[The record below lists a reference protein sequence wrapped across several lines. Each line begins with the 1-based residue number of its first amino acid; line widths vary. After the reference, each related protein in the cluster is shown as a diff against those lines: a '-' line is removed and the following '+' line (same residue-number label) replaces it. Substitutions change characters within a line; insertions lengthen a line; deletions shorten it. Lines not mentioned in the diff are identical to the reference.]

1 MKLVKSTFNVI
12 VEGVLIN
19 KRGMST
25 SKLTS
30 QLNSSNTIK
39 KKRKFDPNC
48 DTQCK
53 LIYKFKAQLTFQL
66 LLDP

>member
-1 MKLVKSTFNVI
+1 MKLVKSIFNVI
-12 VEGVLIN
+12 VEGVLIS

-30 QLNSSNTIK
+30 QLNSLNTK
-39 KKRKFDPNC
+39 KKKFDPNY

-53 LIYKFKAQLTFQL
+53 LIYKFKAHLTFQL

>member
-1 MKLVKSTFNVI
+1 MKLVKSTFDVI
-12 VEGVLIN
+12 VEGVLIS

-30 QLNSSNTIK
+30 QLNSSNT
-39 KKRKFDPNC
+39 KKRRSLILILTPNVNSF
-48 DTQCK
+48 TN
-53 LIYKFKAQLTFQL
+53 FKAHLTFQL